1 MAKREYVEANKR
13 WLEIYKSKCIY
24 IVLFVF
30 SLVSCTLQNKNA
42 RTMSNEM
49 LLGDW
54 ELVEGDKQV
63 NYPNIEFL
71 VDSTAV
77 LYSQADTLY
86 RFTYFI
92 RADSLY
98 LIDING
104 GKYIHR
110 IKELTDKIVIFDGIA
125 GVNKEQKYKR

>member
-13 WLEIYKSKCIY
+13 WLEIFKSKCYSI
-24 IVLFVF
+24 LAF
-30 SLVSCTLQNKNA
+30 SFIIVSCTLQNKKA
-42 RTMSNEM
+42 RTITNDM

-54 ELVEGDKQV
+54 ELIGGNKQV

-71 VDSTAV
+71 ADSTAV

-86 RFTYFI
+86 RFKYFV

-98 LIDING
+98 LIDIKG
-104 GKYIHR
+104 GKYINR
-110 IKELTDKIVIFDGIA
+110 IKKITDKTAIFDGIA
-125 GVNKEQKYKR
+125 SVKKEQKYKR

>member
-1 MAKREYVEANKR
+1 MAQREYVEANKR
-13 WLEIYKSKCIY
+13 WLEIYKSKYIY

-30 SLVSCTLQNKNA
+30 FIVSCTLQNKNA
-42 RTMSNEM
+42 RIMSYEM

-54 ELVEGDKQV
+54 ELVGGDRQV

-71 VDSTAV
+71 SDSTAV

-92 RADSLY
+92 RADSL
-98 LIDING
+98 LG
-104 GKYIHR
+104 
-110 IKELTDKIVIFDGIA
+110 
-125 GVNKEQKYKR
+125 